1 MFLNGDREKKYQ
13 KAPKLCREITQRE
26 SFFKDISK
34 EKEREVGG
42 ESVRGRHL
50 QVGDI

>member
-1 MFLNGDREKKYQ
+1 MATEEKKYQ

-26 SFFKDISK
+26 SCPKVFLKRK
-34 EKEREVGG
+34 REKWVG

-50 QVGDI
+50 